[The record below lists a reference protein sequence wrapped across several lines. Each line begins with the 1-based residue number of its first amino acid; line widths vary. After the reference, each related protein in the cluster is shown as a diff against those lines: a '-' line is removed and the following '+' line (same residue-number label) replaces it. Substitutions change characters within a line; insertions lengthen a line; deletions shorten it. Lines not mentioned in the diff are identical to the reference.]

1 MQVITSF
8 LEENDV
14 RCNLL
19 SPFLRYWKES
29 HSYQNTIPQEQT
41 PFLANSRIQNN
52 PQYSSQMRHSLSNT
66 NLNQEYYAHTN
77 YVKHNEDTITKQS
90 QVDEKRSSLKGY
102 SKYRHKMVRTEG
114 ENYYS
119 AMSKQN

>member
-1 MQVITSF
+1 
-8 LEENDV
+8 
-14 RCNLL
+14 
-19 SPFLRYWKES
+19 
-29 HSYQNTIPQEQT
+29 
-41 PFLANSRIQNN
+41 
-52 PQYSSQMRHSLSNT
+52 MRHSLSNT